1 MSSGR
6 FKYAMLLAS
15 LPAHPHQ
22 LFSVSQP
29 SVSRIQLDKRL
40 ALLDERDSEDL
51 QRIEELLH
59 WSQIKNAS
67 DEFIIKKSVEVVDSI
82 RDHFLKSIII
92 WRLELR
98 TLLSALRMRHAG
110 FKPPPKHKFPGM
122 GRWCDHI
129 ERNWDKNDFGI
140 GHRLPWLMPAQQLLT
155 QNKTYELEKLLLDL
169 VWQYY
174 AAECN
179 QHYFD
184 FPAVVIY
191 VLRWDIT
198 NRWAHYHA
206 DEALK
211 RFDELVEAELKDFVV
226 DF

>member
-1 MSSGR
+1 MPKH
-6 FKYAMLLAS
+6 FKYAMLMAS
-15 LPAHPHQ
+15 LPVHPPR
-22 LFSVSQP
+22 LFSAHQTP
-29 SVSRIQLDKRL
+29 VSRIQLDKRL
-40 ALLDERDSEDL
+40 ALLDTHDTEDL
-51 QRIEELLH
+51 RRIETLLH
-59 WSQIKNAS
+59 WSQIANAT
-67 DEFIIKKSVEVVDSI
+67 DEFIIKKSAEVVDSI
-82 RDHFLKSIII
+82 NDRFLKKIII

-110 FKPPPKHKFPGM
+110 AGQPAKGRFPGI
-122 GRWCDHI
+122 GRWLGDI
-129 ERNWDKNDFGI
+129 EKNWQKTDFGI
-140 GHRLPWLMPAQQLLT
+140 GRQVPWIIPVQQLLS
-155 QNKTYELEKLLLDL
+155 QNKSYELEKLLLDL

-174 AAECN
+174 AKEGN

-198 NRWAHYHA
+198 NRWTHYHA

-211 RFDELVEAELKDFVV
+211 RFDGLVEAGLDGLVV